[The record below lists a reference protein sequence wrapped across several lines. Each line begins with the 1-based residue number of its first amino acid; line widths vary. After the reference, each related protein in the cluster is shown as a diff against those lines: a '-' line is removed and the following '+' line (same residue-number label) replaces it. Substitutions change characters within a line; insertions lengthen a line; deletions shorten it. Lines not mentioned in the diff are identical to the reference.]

1 MSTAIPGP
9 TSIGA
14 IPLHR
19 SSVDLLG
26 VPSSAVKVMRDQS
39 EEIGVQVVVAGR
51 GDAPR
56 VEVDADKIA
65 WVVTTLVG
73 NALRYVRRGTRRTP
87 GGTVLVELDVT
98 PVAATITVD
107 DDGPGIPPE
116 KLAAIFEQSGEAR
129 HGVGLN
135 LLLVRDVVAAHGGEV
150 EITSRCSAIDGG
162 TKVRLRIPRAPAD
175 SGLAGGEA
183 ASGTPAGSRA
193 S

>member
-1 MSTAIPGP
+1 MTTATTGP
-9 TSIGA
+9 TSLGA
-14 IPLHR
+14 IPLRR

-26 VPSSAVKVMRDQS
+26 VLSSAVEVMRDQS
-39 EEIGVQVVVAGR
+39 EEIGVQVIVAGR

-65 WVVTTLVG
+65 WAVTTLVG
-73 NALRYVRRGTRRTP
+73 NALRYVRRGTRRSP
-87 GGTVLVELDVT
+87 GGTVLVGLDVA
-98 PVAATITVD
+98 PAATTITVE

-116 KLAAIFEQSGEAR
+116 KLEAIFEQRGEAR

-162 TKVRLRIPRAPAD
+162 TKVSLRIPRAPAD
-175 SGLAGGEA
+175 SGLAAGEA
-183 ASGTPAGSRA
+183 ASEAPEESRA